1 MRKLTTALLC
11 LMIFLSISSNLSST
25 EPIKLTK
32 NFTFYT
38 EKNMQGYFKPL
49 ITSVGESMNSNL
61 FTRALYPDY
70 WSIGLDISIMGMFIP
85 DDQKYFDAELPLAY
99 GNTSVVKNALLSE
112 GAIIKDV
119 GGTYKQPTVYGGPST
134 TIFAAPQNKFTKTTS
149 YNGELVPDSSYKSA
163 YFAEGNDISFMAGLP
178 AIQLIGAFPS
188 RTELRLRFLPL
199 PVQNEMMIYWAVI
212 LKQQFDHFFNLF
224 DPDDHIGLAVHF
236 AYHSMNRD
244 PGLSLSTFAAGIHA
258 SKAWDFGLS
267 AYGGIQYEGLSGE
280 FKAERE
286 KTSVLD
292 FDVMNNPYPE
302 VRKGGPLSFALE
314 SFNSFRLLGG
324 LSYRTG
330 IVELHADAA
339 YASQPILNIGLTFW
353 FAEWGKK
360 EEKTESIER
369 YEKIERYER
378 IKKND

>member
-1 MRKLTTALLC
+1 MRKHPKALLC
-11 LMIFLSISSNLSST
+11 LIVIFFYSTNLLST

-32 NFTFYT
+32 NVTFFT

-49 ITSVGESMNSNL
+49 ITSLGESMNSNL

-85 DDQKYFDAELPLAY
+85 DDQRQFDAELPIAY
-99 GNTSVVKNALLSE
+99 GNTNIVKNALLVD
-112 GAIIKDV
+112 GTIIKDV

-134 TIFAAPQNKFTKTTS
+134 TIFAAPQNKYASSTS
-149 YNGELVPDSSYKSA
+149 YNGRQVYDSTYKSA

-178 AIQLIGAFPS
+178 AIQLIGGFPT
-188 RTELRLRFLPL
+188 RTELRLRFLTI

-224 DPDDHIGLAVHF
+224 DPADHIGLALHF

-244 PGLSLSTFAAGIHA
+244 PGFSLSSFAVGFHA
-258 SKAWDFGLS
+258 SKAWDFGLT
-267 AYGGIQYEGLSGE
+267 AYGGFQLEGLSGE

-286 KTSVLD
+286 KASVFD
-292 FDVMNNPYPE
+292 FDAMNNPYPE
-302 VRKGGPLSFALE
+302 VRAGGPLSFDLE
-314 SFNSFRLLGG
+314 SFNSYRLLGG

-330 IVELHADAA
+330 IIELHADAA
-339 YASQPILNIGLTFW
+339 LAAQPILNIGLTFW
-353 FAEWGKK
+353 FGEWGKK
-360 EEKTESIER
+360 EVTTKSIER

-378 IKKND
+378 IKKNN

>member
-1 MRKLTTALLC
+1 MRKHPKALLC
-11 LMIFLSISSNLSST
+11 LIVIIFYSTNLLST

-32 NFTFYT
+32 NFTFFT

-49 ITSVGESMNSNL
+49 ITSLGESMNSNL
-61 FTRALYPDY
+61 FTRALYPNY

-85 DDQKYFDAELPLAY
+85 EDQRQFDAELPIAY
-99 GNTSVVKNALLSE
+99 GNTNIVKNALLID
-112 GAIIKDV
+112 GTIIKDV

-134 TIFAAPQNKFTKTTS
+134 TIFAAPQNKYASSTS
-149 YNGELVPDSSYKSA
+149 YNCRQVYDSTYKSA

-178 AIQLIGAFPS
+178 AIQLIGGFPT
-188 RTELRLRFLPL
+188 RTELRLRFLTI

-224 DPDDHIGLAVHF
+224 DPADHIGLALHF

-244 PGLSLSTFAAGIHA
+244 PGFSLSSFAVGFHA
-258 SKAWDFGLS
+258 SKAWDFGLT
-267 AYGGIQYEGLSGE
+267 AYGGFQLEGLSGE

-286 KTSVLD
+286 KASVFD
-292 FDVMNNPYPE
+292 FDAMNNPYPE
-302 VRKGGPLSFALE
+302 VRAGGPLSFDLE
-314 SFNSFRLLGG
+314 SFNSYRLLGG

-330 IVELHADAA
+330 IIELHADAA
-339 YASQPILNIGLTFW
+339 LAAQPILNIGLTFW
-353 FAEWGKK
+353 FGEWGKK
-360 EEKTESIER
+360 EVTTESIER

-378 IKKND
+378 IKKNN

>member
-1 MRKLTTALLC
+1 MKKSTPFMLW
-11 LMIFLSISSNLSST
+11 LMIFFWLTFNLSST

-32 NFTFYT
+32 NFTFFT
-38 EKNMQGYFKPL
+38 QKNMQGYFKPL

-99 GNTSVVKNALLSE
+99 GNTNIVKNALLSE
-112 GAIIKDV
+112 GILIKDV
-119 GGTYKQPTVYGGPST
+119 GKTYKQPTVYGGPST
-134 TIFAAPQNKFTKTTS
+134 TIFAAPQNKYSSSTE
-149 YNGELVPDSSYKSA
+149 YNGKPIMDSTYKSA

-199 PVQNEMMIYWAVI
+199 PVQNEMMIYWALI
-212 LKQQFDHFFNLF
+212 LKQQFDHFFDLF
-224 DPDDHIGLAVHF
+224 DPADRIGLAVHF

-244 PGLSLSTFAAGIHA
+244 PGLSLSSFAAGIHA
-258 SKAWDFGLS
+258 SKAWDFGLT
-267 AYGGIQYEGLSGE
+267 AYGGIQFEGLSGE

-286 KTSVLD
+286 KASVFD
-292 FDVMNNPYPE
+292 FDAMNNPYPE
-302 VRKGGPLSFALE
+302 VRAGGPLSFDLE
-314 SFNSFRLLGG
+314 SFTSYRLLGG

-330 IVELHADAA
+330 IIELHADAA

-360 EEKTESIER
+360 EVQTESIER